1 MEDEI
6 HFLVS
11 CPMYKE
17 IREKLLPTLILQD
30 NVTNDAE
37 KFRQIMSDGDLKTTA
52 KFISQSFDERD
63 IRLDVFSTLNDLVSS
78 TENLLTKNLDSRE
91 TQPKLSKKNGVEKAP
106 LEFGSYRI
114 KNFDLDGGKLI
125 LSHKEN
131 SCKDGNKNKNKN
143 NYLSCKKECNKRY
156 RVTKLSKV
164 GLKMTLTKL

>member
-1 MEDEI
+1 MLLKHLGIYLCIGHNTEERLFI
-6 HFLVS
+6 KSCLFAALNLV
-11 CPMYKE
+11 
-17 IREKLLPTLILQD
+17 
-30 NVTNDAE
+30 
-37 KFRQIMSDGDLKTTA
+37 
-52 KFISQSFDERD
+52 
-63 IRLDVFSTLNDLVSS
+63 LV
-78 TENLLTKNLDSRE
+78 
-91 TQPKLSKKNGVEKAP
+91 P